1 LSNGIE
7 AFISRITA
15 AGPSAYRPP
24 HIVLEPSVRA
34 LIACLHGLT
43 VLIGGCD
50 RQSPPAEQAANNA
63 SAPSPDEVTASAA
76 TPAPGAIDRSHKGEA
91 APAAAFLDPA
101 GKSVSLADF
110 RGKPVLVNLW
120 ATWCGPCVKEMP
132 TLDAL
137 ARSGAIR
144 VVAVSQDMGGAAKVT
159 PFFKDHGFSTLKP
172 YLDPKLALGTA
183 LGANLPTTILYDANG
198 REVWRETGGYDWSG
212 DAAKALIAD
221 AA

>member
-1 LSNGIE
+1 M
-7 AFISRITA
+7 
-15 AGPSAYRPP
+15 
-24 HIVLEPSVRA
+24 RA
-34 LIACLHGLT
+34 LIACLLGLA
-43 VLIGGCD
+43 VMIGGCD
-50 RQSPPAEQAANNA
+50 RQSPPAEQAASNA
-63 SAPSPDEVTASAA
+63 ATPAPDEVTSPDEVTGNAV
-76 TPAPGAIDRSHKGEA
+76 APVAGAIDRSHKGEQ

-110 RGKPVLVNLW
+110 RGAPVLVNLW
-120 ATWCGPCVKEMP
+120 ATWCGPCVREMP

-159 PFFKDHGFSTLKP
+159 PFFKAHGFSTLEP

-183 LGANLPTTILYDANG
+183 LGANLPTTILYDAQG
-198 REVWRETGGYDWSG
+198 REMWRETGGYDWSG
-212 DAAKALIAD
+212 EAAKKLIAD